1 MKILSINA
9 GSSSL
14 KFTLIEMPEE
24 KVVVSGTFE
33 KIGGEGSFYTIK
45 YNGEKIVKDAILD
58 NHRSAV
64 RLLLDDLIGL
74 NIISS
79 YDEIKGVGHRVVHG
93 GDVYSDSVV
102 IDANVLQTIEDL
114 VPLAPL
120 HNPANLVGIKSFT
133 DILPTVTQVA
143 VFDTAFH
150 QTMDK
155 EEFIYPVPFEWFTK
169 YGVRKYGF
177 HGTSHKYVSE
187 FVENNIKKG
196 LKVINCHIGNGAS
209 ICAIKDGKSIDT
221 SMGFTPTVGVMMGTR
236 CGDVDMGIIPYIMDK
251 TGDSLDGVISD
262 LNKRSGMTAI
272 SDAGSD
278 LRDIEEGYENGNDRC
293 VLAINMYVK
302 KIVNYV
308 SMYNTLL
315 EGADVITFTAGVG
328 ENSYLIRKLVCE
340 RLACLGVKIDNE
352 LNDGLKG
359 KFTKLSTD
367 DSKIE
372 VYLVPTD
379 EELMIAKDT
388 YEFIK

>member
-196 LKVINCHIGNGAS
+196 
-209 ICAIKDGKSIDT
+209 
-221 SMGFTPTVGVMMGTR
+221 FT
-236 CGDVDMGIIPYIMDK
+236 
-251 TGDSLDGVISD
+251 
-262 LNKRSGMTAI
+262 
-272 SDAGSD
+272 
-278 LRDIEEGYENGNDRC
+278 
-293 VLAINMYVK
+293 
-302 KIVNYV
+302 
-308 SMYNTLL
+308 
-315 EGADVITFTAGVG
+315 
-328 ENSYLIRKLVCE
+328 
-340 RLACLGVKIDNE
+340 
-352 LNDGLKG
+352 
-359 KFTKLSTD
+359 
-367 DSKIE
+367 
-372 VYLVPTD
+372 
-379 EELMIAKDT
+379 
-388 YEFIK
+388 